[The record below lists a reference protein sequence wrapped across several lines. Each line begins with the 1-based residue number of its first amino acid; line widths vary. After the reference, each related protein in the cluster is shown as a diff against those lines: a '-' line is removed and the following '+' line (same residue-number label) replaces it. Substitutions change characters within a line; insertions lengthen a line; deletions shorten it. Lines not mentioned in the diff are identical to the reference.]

1 MYFIF
6 VVVSCD
12 CKKAKHKLWPFASFL
27 TNDSTGLLV
36 RDQTCA
42 IIGWN
47 FVWTLCNC
55 TTVQRKKTKWT
66 GLKNTMAVIKIAPEI
81 DIFFHHIKHFDP
93 FFSKI
98 MEMKKT
104 YVQQRNFFV
113 HNPEFDSSIR
123 FFWWKLKTAT
133 NLNKQG
139 LYWLTYSL

>member
-1 MYFIF
+1 MYFTF

-55 TTVQRKKTKWT
+55 TTVQIKKTKWT

-81 DIFFHHIKHFDP
+81 DIFFHHIKHFDL
-93 FFSKI
+93 FFRKI
-98 MEMKKT
+98 WRWKR
-104 YVQQRNFFV
+104 YVSMYIQQRNIFV
-113 HNPEFDSSIR
+113 IYLLYLHSIQWI
-123 FFWWKLKTAT
+123 FSIILKVTF
-133 NLNKQG
+133 
-139 LYWLTYSL
+139 SP